1 MLNGQIANLVT
12 EFATEQG
19 RPSVLVGF
27 ADARDAFGADEPA
40 LPYRNALSV
49 AVALDAGAVATVKEG
64 PTREYYDEVVAVQEF
79 VRQLERQVIGY
90 LNRAGYVAARLTDV
104 QAALAE
110 EAESVDAAE
119 AGASSQ
125 DAAARAHR
133 MVAAHAGLGWIGK
146 NNLII
151 TKHFGSAVMLGCVLT
166 DAPVECG
173 KEVFLSRCGRC
184 VECILACPAGAIN
197 NAEWSGGADAVLVDE
212 EACAAESCAQ
222 SVAQLGFEADICGA
236 CIWACPY
243 TKSYLSRNGLR
254 NT

>member
-12 EFATEQG
+12 EFAAEQG

-27 ADARDAFGADEPA
+27 ADARDAFGSDEPA
-40 LPYRNALSV
+40 IPYKNALSM
-49 AVALDAGAVATVKEG
+49 AVALNAGAVATVKEG
-64 PTREYYDEVVAVQEF
+64 PTREYYEEVMAAQQF
-79 VRQLERQVIGY
+79 VKQLERQAIEF
-90 LNRAGYVAARLTDV
+90 LNRAGYMAARLTDV
-104 QAALAE
+104 QLALAG
-110 EAESVDAAE
+110 EAKDASQE
-119 AGASSQ
+119 ASFR
-125 DAAARAHR
+125 DDIARAHR
-133 MVAAHAGLGWIGK
+133 LVAAHAGLGWIGK

-166 DAPVECG
+166 DAPVECS
-173 KEVFLSRCGRC
+173 KEVFCSRCGRC

-197 NAEWSGGADAVLVDE
+197 NAEWSGGVDAALVDE